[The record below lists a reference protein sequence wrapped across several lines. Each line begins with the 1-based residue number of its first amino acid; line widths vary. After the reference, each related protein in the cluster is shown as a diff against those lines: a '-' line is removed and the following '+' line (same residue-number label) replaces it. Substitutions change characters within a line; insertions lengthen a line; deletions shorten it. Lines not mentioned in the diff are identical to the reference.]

1 MIEPQLVIMSKA
13 PLLGRVKTRLAK
25 GIGAV
30 EATRFFRHTSLNAIH
45 RLGRDPRWSLVL
57 ALSPDRAVHD
67 RGHWPEG
74 VLRIAQG
81 DGDLGARMGRL
92 MRDLPAGPV
101 VLIGGDIPG
110 IQSHHI
116 AAAFRALGRADAVF
130 GPAEDGGYWLVGLKR
145 LPRVPQIFDN
155 VRWSSPHALADTLAN
170 VSRAALQVAFLE
182 TLPDIDTG
190 EDYARWRAASA

>member
-13 PLLGRVKTRLAK
+13 PLMGRVKTRLA
-25 GIGAV
+25 GSIGAV
-30 EATRFFRHTSLNAIH
+30 EATRFFRHTSLQAIN

-67 RGHWPEG
+67 EGHWPTG
-74 VLRIAQG
+74 LPRIAQG
-81 DGDLGARMGRL
+81 SGDLGDRMRRL
-92 MRDLPAGPV
+92 MCDLPPGPV
-101 VLIGGDIPG
+101 VMIGGDIPG
-110 IQSHHI
+110 IKARHI
-116 AAAFRALGRADAVF
+116 ATAFRALGRSDAVF

-145 LPRVPQIFDN
+145 MPRVPQIFDN

-170 VSRAALQVAFLE
+170 VSRADLKVEVLE

-190 EDYARWRAASA
+190 EDYARWRAASR